1 MEPNDSR
8 SSLKYC
14 PSCGEH
20 VSPYVVRKDEA
31 VEVRCISCGFPLR
44 LEAGHPLHALTCIVI
59 ADDDAFFLS
68 LLAGLL
74 TERGLTSNVISC
86 QSGTEFLS
94 VAAERFRH
102 ELPIRLA
109 ILDILMEPLDG
120 VSAGLALRA
129 LEKGLN
135 VPQPTPLLF
144 LSAVQADD
152 TLRTL
157 IGRCQPALYLNKG
170 SDTTPEQLGP
180 RLEKVIAYLLGQGKK

>member
-1 MEPNDSR
+1 MEPENSR
-8 SSLKYC
+8 SPLKYC

-20 VSPYVVRKDEA
+20 VSPYVVRKDET

-44 LEAGHPLHALTCIVI
+44 LEGGHPLHALTCIMI

-68 LLAGLL
+68 LLDGLL
-74 TERGLTSNVISC
+74 KERGLASNVISC
-86 QSGTEFLS
+86 QNGTEFLS
-94 VAAERFRH
+94 VAAERFH
-102 ELPIRLA
+102 QELPIKLA

-129 LEKGLN
+129 MEKGLK

-170 SDTTPEQLGP
+170 SDATPERLGA
-180 RLEKVIAYLLGQGKK
+180 RLEKVITYLLGQGKK